1 MGEYSAEGASVE
13 GASGRAASTYIQ
25 IPIYVRHTGYPDITV
40 TWVTPTYA
48 VGIVRARAY
57 SVHIYTYTA
66 RTSRKCGLTLH
77 VQRPGYPYRCAYIYY
92 IQYISR
98 GAALTLHGG
107 CIFSCPEP
115 VVDPTDFGRV
125 NPPARPGRVKHGR
138 RGISVSYTHLTLPTK
153 RIV

>member
-1 MGEYSAEGASVE
+1 MGQYSANRAPVAEGASVE

-77 VQRPGYPYRCAYIYY
+77 VQRPGYPYRSAF
-92 IQYISR
+92 IQYASR
-98 GAALTLHGG
+98 GAALTLHG
-107 CIFSCPEP
+107 
-115 VVDPTDFGRV
+115 
-125 NPPARPGRVKHGR
+125 
-138 RGISVSYTHLTLPTK
+138 
-153 RIV
+153 